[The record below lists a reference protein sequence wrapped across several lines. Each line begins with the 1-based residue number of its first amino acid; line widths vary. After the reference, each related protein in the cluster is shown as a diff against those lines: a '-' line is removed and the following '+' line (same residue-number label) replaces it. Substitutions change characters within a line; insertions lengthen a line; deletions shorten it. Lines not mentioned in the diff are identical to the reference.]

1 MTLQIFFKN
10 QKYTNTEQIVIDYLE
25 NNLNEIDNLT
35 INNLAKK
42 THTSNAS
49 IIRLC
54 HKVNC
59 SGFPELRIK
68 LIKEREKQKFI
79 NNDVSFTFPFTPADS
94 LNEIAKSMTD
104 LYDNSLKLLYSSLDI
119 DKIEQIAQK
128 IFVAN
133 RIFIFGIGDSGLT
146 ARSFINKVNK
156 LNIYPIFASENDE
169 ADSNSQHLRKNDI
182 ALIITYG
189 TSNKDYDHV
198 IRNLQNGDGQ
208 TIVITADKNSLLSK
222 NSDYLLIIP
231 DEEKK
236 HKVATFYSQFAFE
249 YVLNLIFAILYRETI
264 LNK

>member
-1 MTLQIFFKN
+1 M
-10 QKYTNTEQIVIDYLE
+10 IDYLE
-25 NNLNEIDNLT
+25 NNLDEIDNLT

-59 SGFPELRIK
+59 SGFPELKIK
-68 LIKEREKQKFI
+68 LIKERENQKYI
-79 NNDVSFTFPFTPADS
+79 NNDFNFTFPFTPAYN

-104 LYDNSLKLLYSSLDI
+104 LYNNDLKLLYSSLDME
-119 DKIEQIAQK
+119 KVERIAKK
-128 IFVAN
+128 IFFAS

-182 ALIITYG
+182 ALIVTYG
-189 TSNKDYDHV
+189 TSNKDYAHV
-198 IRNLQNGDGQ
+198 MRNLQNSDGQ
-208 TIVITADKNSLLSK
+208 IIVITADRNSLLSK

-236 HKVATFYSQFAFE
+236 HKV
-249 YVLNLIFAILYRETI
+249 
-264 LNK
+264 

>member
-1 MTLQIFFKN
+1 MNLQTFFKD

-35 INNLAKK
+35 INNLAKT

-59 SGFPELRIK
+59 SGFPELKIK
-68 LIKEREKQKFI
+68 LIKERENQKFI
-79 NNDVSFTFPFTPADS
+79 NNDVNFTFPFTPADS

-104 LYDNSLKLLYSSLDI
+104 LYDNGLKLLYSSLDMG
-119 DKIEQIAQK
+119 KIEQIAK
-128 IFVAN
+128 KLFLAK

-169 ADSNSQHLRKNDI
+169 ANSNSQHLRKNDI
-182 ALIITYG
+182 ALIVTYG
-189 TSNKDYDHV
+189 TSNQDYAQV
-198 IRNLQNGDGQ
+198 MSNLKTGDGQ
-208 TIVITADKNSLLSK
+208 TIVITADRNSLLAK
-222 NSDYLLIIP
+222 NSDYQLIIP

-264 LNK
+264 LNQ